1 MVFGSKPR
9 RNTLITLLLALIVL
23 LFLIIVPKKSIERL
37 EYSIIEEYSPL
48 VVPTGS
54 SRPEDPPL
62 IIVAARKELQLPRGL
77 RFPEQLMTSLEQI
90 DFDKNFL
97 ILV

>member
-1 MVFGSKPR
+1 
-9 RNTLITLLLALIVL
+9 
-23 LFLIIVPKKSIERL
+23 
-37 EYSIIEEYSPL
+37 L